1 MSGVPILNTPVTLSI
16 AILYLLVCLG
26 IGVWS
31 YGRTK
36 TAADYFITGQT
47 IGLWVVS
54 IAAFSAIMSGFGFV
68 GGPGLTYQFGTSSLW
83 ITFAQAVAFPMAWFL
98 LAKRMRLMA
107 EVRNVLSLPDAV
119 AARYRSNGARFWMAV
134 ALLFGILGYLGT
146 QVQAM
151 GVVMQTIFG
160 IDLVTGAL
168 IGLAILTIYTM
179 MGGILAGVYT
189 DFFQGVI
196 MIFASV
202 AIFLWCM
209 SVGGGMTNISHN
221 VALADPKL
229 IGPFGGMSI
238 MTALT
243 WYFLF
248 AIGNAGQPHMATKLY
263 MTKDIYRLKWGGFIS
278 AVAYALCALLW
289 MSLGLTMRSLV
300 QAGQHA
306 PLKNPDLTAVTFLME
321 YTPEVLAGIVLAGL
335 MAAIMSTGNSF
346 LNLGAAAIVRD
357 IPQAF
362 GKKIEN
368 EVFWARIATLGL
380 VVVSTFFA
388 LYMKTLVALLGVFGW
403 GTFAAAVVPVVV
415 IGLNWKRG
423 TAAAAMA
430 AIIVGLV
437 ANFTLEIMAKYNVY
451 KLPNGAVVG
460 AVATMLAIVVYLA
473 VSIIQKKP
481 GDESDLDP
489 DIKEVLEA

>member
-1 MSGVPILNTPVTLSI
+1 MSDVPILNTPVTLSI
-16 AILYLLVCLG
+16 AILYLLICLG
-26 IGVWS
+26 IGMWS
-31 YGRTK
+31 YKRTK

-47 IGLWVVS
+47 IGLWVVA

-68 GGPGLTYQFGTSSLW
+68 GGPGLTYKYGTSSLW
-83 ITFAQAVAFPMAWFL
+83 ITFAQTIGFAMAWFL

-119 AARYRSNGARFWMAV
+119 AARYRSDGARFWMAV
-134 ALLFGILGYLGT
+134 ALLFGVLGYLGT

-160 IDLVTGAL
+160 VDLITGAL
-168 IGLAILTIYTM
+168 IGLAILAIYTI

-189 DFFQGVI
+189 DFFQGII
-196 MIFASV
+196 MIFSSV
-202 AIFLWCM
+202 AIFLWCLK
-209 SVGGGMTNISHN
+209 VGGGMTSISQH
-221 VALADPKL
+221 VAAADPKL
-229 IGPFGGMSI
+229 IGPFGGMPILAS
-238 MTALT
+238 LT

-248 AIGNAGQPHMATKLY
+248 AVGNAGQPHMATKLY
-263 MTKDIYRLKWGGFIS
+263 MSKDLNQLKWGGFI
-278 AVAYALCALLW
+278 AAGAYALCSLLW
-289 MSLGLTMRSLV
+289 MSLGLTMRSLTET
-300 QAGQHA
+300 GTHA
-306 PLKNPDLTAVTFLME
+306 PLKNPDLAATTFLME
-321 YTPEVLAGIVLAGL
+321 YTPELLAGLVLAGL

-368 EVFWARIATLGL
+368 EVFWARIATLAL
-380 VVVSTFFA
+380 VIISTFFA

-423 TAAAAMA
+423 TASAAIS

-437 ANFTLEIMAKYNVY
+437 ANFTLEILAKYNIY
-451 KLPNGAVVG
+451 KVPHGAIVG
-460 AVATMLAIVVYLA
+460 AVATLLAIIVYLA
-473 VSIIQKKP
+473 VSIIQKGP
-481 GDESDLDP
+481 GEESDLDP
-489 DIKEVLEA
+489 DIKQVLEA

>member
-1 MSGVPILNTPVTLSI
+1 
-16 AILYLLVCLG
+16 
-26 IGVWS
+26 
-31 YGRTK
+31 R
-36 TAADYFITGQT
+36 
-47 IGLWVVS
+47 
-54 IAAFSAIMSGFGFV
+54 
-68 GGPGLTYQFGTSSLW
+68 LTYKFGTSSLW

-134 ALLFGILGYLGT
+134 ALLFGVLGYLGT

-202 AIFLWCM
+202 GVFLWCM
-209 SVGGGMTNISHN
+209 NVGGGMTNISNN

-229 IGPFGGMSI
+229 MGPWGGMPI

-263 MTKDIYRLKWGGFIS
+263 MTRDIYRLKWGGFVS

-300 QAGQHA
+300 ESGKHA
-306 PLKNPDLTAVTFLME
+306 PLANPDLTATTFLME

-346 LNLGAAAIVRD
+346 LNLGAAALVRD

-362 GKKIEN
+362 GKKVEN
-368 EVFWARIATLGL
+368 EVFWARLATLGL

-388 LYMKTLVALLGVFGW
+388 LYMKTLVALLGVFG
-403 GTFAAAVVPVVV
+403 
-415 IGLNWKRG
+415 
-423 TAAAAMA
+423 
-430 AIIVGLV
+430 
-437 ANFTLEIMAKYNVY
+437 
-451 KLPNGAVVG
+451 
-460 AVATMLAIVVYLA
+460 
-473 VSIIQKKP
+473 
-481 GDESDLDP
+481 
-489 DIKEVLEA
+489 